1 MEPRIKPFILN
12 RTDERNTKSVGG
24 ILLYAALFFIV
35 TRIAAMLLQKSGA
48 ALYEWGWGLDAAGML
63 GARTPESMVSEMGW
77 RAVPHVLLL
86 APFVEECAFRLGL
99 SFRRWHIAAGLGA
112 LAYFFADWMLFF
124 ADVANARYWAL
135 PVWIAVAAAVYGFTT
150 DGFWLSKRDRWLRP
164 AMWASTVVFAS
175 VHLLSVSALIWGL
188 LPYALLYVLGALFLR
203 VRLCLSAR
211 EPRLWMGIGCAHAL
225 QPASRVIP
233 AGRTLR
239 LTDEYIK
246 LSRAPFSGARLL
258 RCEQGYPFVLTAM
271 RSHNH
276 SGISFQKNTRTA

>member
-150 DGFWLSKRDRWLRP
+150 DGFWLSKRDRWLRRRCGLRRWFLP
-164 AMWASTVVFAS
+164 LYTCFPLRRLPGACCPMCYCMCWGSFSPGAS
-175 VHLLSVSALIWGL
+175 LSI
-188 LPYALLYVLGALFLR
+188 
-203 VRLCLSAR
+203 
-211 EPRLWMGIGCAHAL
+211 CA
-225 QPASRVIP
+225 
-233 AGRTLR
+233 
-239 LTDEYIK
+239 
-246 LSRAPFSGARLL
+246 
-258 RCEQGYPFVLTAM
+258 
-271 RSHNH
+271 
-276 SGISFQKNTRTA
+276 

>member
-1 MEPRIKPFILN
+1 MSGTPKAWAE
-12 RTDERNTKSVGG
+12 

-99 SFRRWHIAAGLGA
+99 SFRRWHIAAGLGV

-164 AMWASTVVFAS
+164 AMWASTVVFA
-175 VHLLSVSALIWGL
+175 LCTPAFRFGA
-188 LPYALLYVLGALFLR
+188 YLGACCPMRYCMCWGSFSPGAS
-203 VRLCLSAR
+203 LS
-211 EPRLWMGIGCAHAL
+211 ICA
-225 QPASRVIP
+225 
-233 AGRTLR
+233 
-239 LTDEYIK
+239 
-246 LSRAPFSGARLL
+246 
-258 RCEQGYPFVLTAM
+258 
-271 RSHNH
+271 
-276 SGISFQKNTRTA
+276 

>member
-99 SFRRWHIAAGLGA
+99 SFRRWHIAAGLGV
-112 LAYFFADWMLFF
+112 LAYF
-124 ADVANARYWAL
+124 L
-135 PVWIAVAAAVYGFTT
+135 PIGCCFCRRGECPLLGASGLDCRCSGGLRVYDGRVLVVETGSVAAPGDVGF
-150 DGFWLSKRDRWLRP
+150 DGGFCLCTP
-164 AMWASTVVFAS
+164 AFRFGAYLGPA
-175 VHLLSVSALIWGL
+175 ALCAIVC
-188 LPYALLYVLGALFLR
+188 AGALFLR

>member
-135 PVWIAVAAAVYGFTT
+135 LVWIAVAAAVYGFTT

-175 VHLLSVSALIWGL
+175 VHLLSVSALTWGL
-188 LPYALLYVLGALFLR
+188 LPYALLYVLGLFFSGCVFVYLRVNLGFGWALGAHMLCNLPPALFLLGA
-203 VRLCLSAR
+203 LC
-211 EPRLWMGIGCAHAL
+211 
-225 QPASRVIP
+225 
-233 AGRTLR
+233 
-239 LTDEYIK
+239 D
-246 LSRAPFSGARLL
+246 
-258 RCEQGYPFVLTAM
+258 
-271 RSHNH
+271 
-276 SGISFQKNTRTA
+276 

>member
-1 MEPRIKPFILN
+1 
-12 RTDERNTKSVGG
+12 
-24 ILLYAALFFIV
+24 
-35 TRIAAMLLQKSGA
+35 
-48 ALYEWGWGLDAAGML
+48 ML

-188 LPYALLYVLGALFLR
+188 LPYALLYVLGLFFSGCVFVYLRVNLGFGWALGAHMLCNLPPALFLLGA
-203 VRLCLSAR
+203 LC
-211 EPRLWMGIGCAHAL
+211 
-225 QPASRVIP
+225 
-233 AGRTLR
+233 
-239 LTDEYIK
+239 D
-246 LSRAPFSGARLL
+246 
-258 RCEQGYPFVLTAM
+258 
-271 RSHNH
+271 
-276 SGISFQKNTRTA
+276 

>member
-188 LPYALLYVLGALFLR
+188 LPYALLYVLGLFFR

-211 EPRLWMGIGCAHAL
+211 EPRLWMGIGRAHAL

>member
-12 RTDERNTKSVGG
+12 RTDERNTKSVSG

-135 PVWIAVAAAVYGFTT
+135 PVWIAVAAGVVETGSVAAPGDVGF
-150 DGFWLSKRDRWLRP
+150 DGGFCLCTP
-164 AMWASTVVFAS
+164 AFRFGAYLGPA
-175 VHLLSVSALIWGL
+175 ALCAIVC
-188 LPYALLYVLGALFLR
+188 AGALFLR

-211 EPRLWMGIGCAHAL
+211 EPRLWMGIGRAHAL

>member
-150 DGFWLSKRDRWLRP
+150 DGFWLSKRDRWLRRRC
-164 AMWASTVVFAS
+164 
-175 VHLLSVSALIWGL
+175 GL
-188 LPYALLYVLGALFLR
+188 RRWFLPLYTCFPFR
-203 VRLCLSAR
+203 RL
-211 EPRLWMGIGCAHAL
+211 
-225 QPASRVIP
+225 
-233 AGRTLR
+233 
-239 LTDEYIK
+239 
-246 LSRAPFSGARLL
+246 SGA
-258 RCEQGYPFVLTAM
+258 CCPM
-271 RSHNH
+271 RYCMCW
-276 SGISFQKNTRTA
+276 GSFSPGASLSICA

>member
-1 MEPRIKPFILN
+1 MKPFILN

-135 PVWIAVAAAVYGFTT
+135 PVWIAVAAVVYGFTT

-164 AMWASTVVFAS
+164 AMWAFRFGAY
-175 VHLLSVSALIWGL
+175 LGPAALCAIVC
-188 LPYALLYVLGALFLR
+188 AGAFFLR

-211 EPRLWMGIGCAHAL
+211 ESRLWMGIGRAHAL

-239 LTDEYIK
+239 LTDEYITIK
-246 LSRAPFSGARLL
+246 PRSFFGGAA
-258 RCEQGYPFVLTAM
+258 FAV
-271 RSHNH
+271 
-276 SGISFQKNTRTA
+276 

>member
-1 MEPRIKPFILN
+1 MKPFILN

-112 LAYFFADWMLFF
+112 LAYFFCRLDAVFCRRGECPLLGASGLDCRCSGGLRVY
-124 ADVANARYWAL
+124 DGRVL
-135 PVWIAVAAAVYGFTT
+135 VVETGSVAAPGDVGF
-150 DGFWLSKRDRWLRP
+150 DGGFCLCTSAFRFGAYLGP
-164 AMWASTVVFAS
+164 A
-175 VHLLSVSALIWGL
+175 AL
-188 LPYALLYVLGALFLR
+188 YAIVCAGAFFLR

-211 EPRLWMGIGCAHAL
+211 ESRLWMGIGRAHAL

-239 LTDEYIK
+239 LTDEYITIK
-246 LSRAPFSGARLL
+246 PRSFFGGAA
-258 RCEQGYPFVLTAM
+258 FAV
-271 RSHNH
+271 
-276 SGISFQKNTRTA
+276 

>member
-188 LPYALLYVLGALFLR
+188 LPYALCAGALFLR